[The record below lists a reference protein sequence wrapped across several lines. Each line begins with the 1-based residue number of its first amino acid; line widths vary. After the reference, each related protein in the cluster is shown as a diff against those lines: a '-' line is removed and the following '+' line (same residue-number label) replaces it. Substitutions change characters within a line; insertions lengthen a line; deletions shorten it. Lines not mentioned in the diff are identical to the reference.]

1 VRKRA
6 TIILADQAKYKN
18 ERINNLP
25 PLGEGEY
32 LPEHIIETENLKM
45 VYPNG
50 LEAVKDL
57 SIQVRK
63 GEVFGFLGP
72 NGAGKTTAL
81 NMMVGLLKPTR
92 GRVLIDGE
100 QVKPWSR
107 EIKEKIG
114 IVPQET
120 ILWENL
126 TCYENLMLIANLHEV
141 PKEQGQAR
149 ARKLLDD
156 LQLEEKSGSLAKE
169 LSGGMK
175 RRLNLALGLM
185 NEPEVLLLDE
195 PSPGLDP
202 QTRRVLWDYI
212 ADLPKQGKTLILTT
226 HDMDEADYL
235 SDRVAI
241 IDTGELLVLDEPLK
255 LKANVGEG
263 DVLELALEEG
273 ADLESAVKDFA
284 SRKDIISATIAGGRL
299 VIRIKSAMS
308 HLPELFEYVKDHG
321 SEVRDIRYRGNTLED
336 VFINLTGKA
345 LREGGS

>member
-1 VRKRA
+1 M
-6 TIILADQAKYKN
+6 D
-18 ERINNLP
+18 
-25 PLGEGEY
+25 
-32 LPEHIIETENLKM
+32 EHVIETENLTM

-57 SIQVRK
+57 SIKVRR

-72 NGAGKTTAL
+72 NGAGKTTSL
-81 NMMVGLLKPTR
+81 NMMVGLLKPTK
-92 GRVLIDGE
+92 GKVLIDGK
-100 QVKPWSR
+100 QVKPWSK

-126 TCYENLMLIANLHEV
+126 TCYENLMLVSDLH
-141 PKEQGQAR
+141 KINRKAGKAR
-149 ARKLLDD
+149 AKKLLDE
-156 LQLEEKSGSLAKE
+156 LQLVEKTDSLAKE

-241 IDTGELLVLDEPLK
+241 IDHGELLVLDRPEK
-255 LKANVGEG
+255 LKAQVGEG
-263 DVLELALEEG
+263 DTLELAFEEG
-273 ADLESAVKDFA
+273 ADLEKAVNDFA
-284 SRKDIISATIAGGRL
+284 QREDILTAKVAGGRL
-299 VIRIKSAMS
+299 VIRIKDAMR
-308 HLPELFEYVKDHG
+308 HLPDLFEFVKSHG
-321 SEVRDIRYRGNTLED
+321 SEVKDVRYRGNTLED
-336 VFINLTGKA
+336 VFINLTGRA
-345 LREGGS
+345 LRESDD